1 MGSGLGGLRAGTSGA
16 RPLWVLALLLVAA
29 LASARDVAVVIDPAP
44 SACRVQGRFRAA
56 VPATV
61 AWDVLADYDHIPDF
75 VRSMSVSR
83 SERTADG
90 HLRVHQ
96 TANASLFMFHRRMNV
111 VLEIEEMH
119 GRRIVFHDVL
129 GKDFDHYAGE
139 WRIEADSSGTIVH
152 YALEA
157 DPKGALPHMMCRGML
172 RKTAEDLLEQV
183 RAEMTRRAAAGL
195 NSSRPPGPRGPGE
208 HRVLRGPRAVGGGA

>member
-1 MGSGLGGLRAGTSGA
+1 MDPGLRGLRAGASGA
-16 RPLWVLALLLVAA
+16 RHFWVLALLLVPA
-29 LASARDVAVVIDPAP
+29 LASASEVTVVIDPTP
-44 SACRVQGRFRAA
+44 GTCRVQGRFAAA

-75 VRSMSVSR
+75 VRSMSASR

-96 TANASLFMFHRRMNV
+96 TANAGLFIFHRRMNV
-111 VLEIEEMH
+111 VLEVEEVH

-129 GKDFDHYAGE
+129 RKDFDHYAGE

-157 DPKGALPHMMCRGML
+157 DPKGALPHMLCRGTM

-195 NSSRPPGPRGPGE
+195 KSSRRPGPRGPGAD
-208 HRVLRGPRAVGGGA
+208 RALRGLGAS